1 MDADD
6 PDQDELIARLAA
18 GETFGGRAPERI
30 DTHISVVFLTPDRA
44 YKLKRALT
52 VPYLDYGTLEKRR
65 KLCEAEIEINRRTAP
80 EIYLRAVPV
89 TLGAEGSLAL
99 GGGGRPVE
107 WLVEM
112 ARFDTDLTL
121 DRVARAGKLETKTVR
136 DLADAIAAFHEKAE
150 RIDTTDG
157 AGVVEPT
164 IGGNARELRNWLD
177 APFAASDI
185 DRLVD
190 LQRSR
195 LDANRALLDARA
207 GAGMVRRCHGDL
219 HLRNICLIDGRPVIF
234 DAIEFNEKFIRI
246 DVLYDLAFLLMDFAY
261 CGHAEFANLAFNRYL
276 QRTGDIGGIG
286 PLPLFQS
293 LRAAIRAHVTAKA
306 AGERASGERQEAMRR
321 EAAAYLDLAADLLR
335 PATPRLI
342 AIGGFSGT
350 GKSTLARRLA
360 PGLCASPGAV
370 TISSDPIR
378 KRLHGVA
385 PEEKLPES
393 AYGRDADAKVFDEM
407 FREAQTA
414 LASGFPAIL
423 DMTFRDGELR
433 KRAEAVAERAGV
445 PFAGFWL
452 EADRAT
458 LAARVEARTGDPSDA
473 TTGVLDRQL
482 ASGAGEIGWRR
493 IDASVS
499 IEESHD
505 RVAAA
510 VANMDP

>member
-1 MDADD
+1 MASQR
-6 PDQDELIARLAA
+6 PNQDELIERLAA

-30 DTHISVVFLTPDRA
+30 DTHISVVFLTEDRA

-65 KLCEAEIEINRRTAP
+65 TFCEAEIEINRRTAP

-89 TLGAEGSLAL
+89 TLEADGTLAR
-99 GGGGRPVE
+99 GGDGTPVE

-112 ARFDTDLTL
+112 ARFDTGLTL
-121 DRVARAGKLETKTVR
+121 DRVAREGKLDSHTVR

-150 RIDTTDG
+150 RIETSDG

-164 IGGNARELRNWLD
+164 IGGNAREMRNWLG
-177 APFAASDI
+177 APFAAADI

-207 GAGMVRRCHGDL
+207 AAGMVRRCHGDL

-234 DAIEFNEKFIRI
+234 DAIEFNERFIRI
-246 DVLYDLAFLLMDFAY
+246 DVLYDLSFLLMDFAFN
-261 CGHAEFANLAFNRYL
+261 GHPEFANLAFNRYL
-276 QRTGDIGGIG
+276 QRTADIGGIA
-286 PLPLFQS
+286 LVQLFQS
-293 LRAAIRAHVTAKA
+293 LRAGIRAHVTAKA
-306 AGERASGERQEAMRR
+306 AGERASGKRQEEMRR
-321 EAAAYLDLAADLLR
+321 EAAAYLDLAAALLR

-350 GKSTLARRLA
+350 GKSTLARRIA
-360 PGLCASPGAV
+360 PSLCASPGAV

-385 PEEKLPES
+385 PEDRLPET
-393 AYGRDADAKVFDEM
+393 AYGPEADAKVFDEM
-407 FREAQTA
+407 FREAEIA
-414 LASGFPAIL
+414 LDAGFPAIL
-423 DMTFRDGELR
+423 DMTFRDGALR
-433 KRAEAVAERAGV
+433 KRAEAMAERAGV

-458 LAARVEARTGDPSDA
+458 LAARVAARTNDPSDA

-493 IDASVS
+493 IDAATS

-510 VANMDP
+510 VANMAP